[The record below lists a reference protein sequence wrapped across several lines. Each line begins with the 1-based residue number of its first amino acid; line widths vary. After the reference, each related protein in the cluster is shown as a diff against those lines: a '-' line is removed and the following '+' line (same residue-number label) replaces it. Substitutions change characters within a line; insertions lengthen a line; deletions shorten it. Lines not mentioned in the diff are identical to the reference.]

1 MEARVVNLK
10 LGAAL
15 LVLDFPSAPLVY
27 VSKTTRLL
35 QYMNCNETKP
45 STNSNELVL
54 FTLHLLDYMNCN
66 ETKPSTNSNET
77 VKSMTN
83 L

>member
-1 MEARVVNLK
+1 VEARVVNLK

-27 VSKTTRLL
+27 VSKPTRLL
-35 QYMNCNETKP
+35 EYMNCNDTKP
-45 STNSNELVL
+45 STNSNEFVL
-54 FTLHLLDYMNCN
+54 FALRLLDYMNCN